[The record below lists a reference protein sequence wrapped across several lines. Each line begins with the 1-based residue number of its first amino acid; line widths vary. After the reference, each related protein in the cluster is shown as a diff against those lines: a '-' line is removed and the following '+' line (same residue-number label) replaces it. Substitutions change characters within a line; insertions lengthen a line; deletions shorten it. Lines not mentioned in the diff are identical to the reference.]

1 MDYKLTDFLPTT
13 KKECELRGWDELDVI
28 LFSGD
33 AYVDHPSFGPA
44 ILGRILEANGYRVA
58 IVPQPD
64 WHGDFRDFK
73 KLGRPRLFF
82 GVSPGAMDSMV
93 NRYTANRRMRSEDA
107 FSPDSR
113 HDMRPDYPSIVYT
126 QILKKLYPDV
136 PVALGGIEASL
147 RRISHYDYWKDELRK
162 CILCDSGADLIL
174 YGMGERSIVELANA
188 LAEGKTMDQI
198 HEMPQVIFYCKE
210 KDIPGGFKEDDI
222 ILHSH
227 EECLHNK
234 KGQAENVRHL
244 EEEANKMH
252 AQRMIQET
260 DGKYVVVNPPF
271 PLMTTEELDAA
282 FDLPYTRLPH
292 PKYKGKTIPAY
303 EMIKFS
309 VNLHRGCFGG
319 CSFCTIS
326 AHQGKFV
333 VCRSKESI
341 LKEVKKII
349 EMPDFKGYLSD
360 LGGPSANMYGMHGK
374 NQKACEVCKR
384 PSCVNPQICPNL
396 NTDHSKLL
404 EIYHAVDALPGIK
417 KSFIGSGVR
426 YDLLLHK
433 SKDEKVNQAAREY
446 TRELITKHVSG
457 RLKVAP
463 EHTSPEVLKF
473 MRKPSFDLFYEFK
486 RIFDKINKEEGLN
499 QQIIPY
505 FISSHPGCHEEDMAE
520 LAVIT
525 KGLDFHLEQVQDFT
539 PTPMTISTETWY
551 TGYDPYTLEPVFS
564 AKTQKE
570 KLAQR
575 MFFFWY
581 KPEERR
587 AIESELRR
595 IGRADLIDKL
605 YDKKSFGG
613 NHGGGFK
620 GKKTNFDD
628 KAIGSTYDNPGVG
641 RGAKGKRG
649 AGRNAAEPNGG
660 RGRGRNAADRFAPKG
675 YGNVG
680 CYDEE
685 KYLNEGRPLN
695 GKFSKNGHAQQG
707 RGNNAPQGRGNNTPQ
722 GRSNNAN
729 ANIRDAVAAARAE
742 LRNQKE
748 QGAGFFKDKKKKSF
762 NPNFDTDNH
771 NRKNRYNSG
780 DKNERGSGDK
790 NERGSGDRNERGSGD
805 RNERGSGRGR
815 GNQGRNEGRGRR
827 K

>member
-33 AYVDHPSFGPA
+33 AYVDHPSFGAA

-126 QILKKLYPDV
+126 QILKKLFPDV

-188 LAEGKTMDQI
+188 FAEGKTMDEI
-198 HEMPQVIFYCKE
+198 HEMPQVAFYCKE
-210 KDIPGGFKEDDI
+210 KDIPGGFKDDDI

-252 AQRMIQET
+252 ALRMIQEV

-349 EMPDFKGYLSD
+349 AMPDFKGYLSD

-374 NQKACEVCKR
+374 NLKACEVCKR

-595 IGRADLIDKL
+595 IGRSDLIAKL
-605 YDKKSFGG
+605 YDKRDMRGG
-613 NHGGGFK
+613 H
-620 GKKTNFDD
+620 TSARFDE
-628 KAIGSTYDNPGVG
+628 KAVGSTYDNPGVG
-641 RGAKGKRG
+641 RGARGKNRQG
-649 AGRNAAEPNGG
+649 NSSYGSNSGRNV
-660 RGRGRNAADRFAPKG
+660 RNQSYQPKG

-680 CYDEE
+680 CYDED
-685 KYLNEGRPLN
+685 KYLNNGKPLNARNRNDGSQRPL
-695 GKFSKNGHAQQG
+695 SP
-707 RGNNAPQGRGNNTPQ
+707 R
-722 GRSNNAN
+722 
-729 ANIRDAVAAARAE
+729 E
-742 LRNQKE
+742 LAKSVKE
-748 QGAGFFKDKKKKSF
+748 QLKADKGSGFFKDKKKKSF
-762 NPNFDTDNH
+762 NPNFDEGNH
-771 NRKNRYNSG
+771 RRGDMSQNRGNGKQNHGNGRNSG
-780 DKNERGSGDK
+780 SFTGD
-790 NERGSGDRNERGSGD
+790 NRNKG
-805 RNERGSGRGR
+805 NSGRR
-815 GNQGRNEGRGRR
+815 GKR
-827 K
+827 